1 MIKTPSVR
9 HGVFENI
16 YSTLTI
22 DDRSLYNVQRQDD
35 ALARGV
41 VDAMGRERCCM
52 VPEGN
57 YSKLDVC
64 SEWPMISHIKAPL
77 KLIVKHYSK
86 E

>member
-1 MIKTPSVR
+1 MIKIPSVR

-22 DDRSLYNVQRQDD
+22 DDRSLYNVQRRDGV
-35 ALARGV
+35 LARGV
-41 VDAMGRERCCM
+41 VGAAGRERCCM

-57 YSKLDVC
+57 YKLDVC
-64 SEWPMISHIKAPL
+64 SEWAMISHIKAPL